1 MMIPHK
7 SSDIW
12 KLLVT
17 GKRKCRCNLVPA
29 SILLERIIRS
39 TQDDNSPEN
48 IQQCVE
54 ETYNFFVRYKPILT
68 KKDIKQLFE
77 EVNEQIHYN
86 SNEH

>member
-17 GKRKCRCNLVPA
+17 GKKKCRCNLVPA
-29 SILLERIIRS
+29 SILLERIVRS

-54 ETYNFFVRYKPILT
+54 ETYNFFVRYKLILS
-68 KKDIKQLFE
+68 KDINQLFK
-77 EVNEQIHYN
+77 EVNEQIPY
-86 SNEH
+86 SSKEH

>member
-54 ETYNFFVRYKPILT
+54 ETYNFFVRYKLILT
-68 KKDIKQLFE
+68 NKDIKQLFE
-77 EVNEQIHYN
+77 EVNEPVRYN

>member
-17 GKRKCRCNLVPA
+17 GKKKCRCNLVPA
-29 SILLERIIRS
+29 SILLERIVRS
-39 TQDDNSPEN
+39 TQDDDSPEN

-54 ETYNFFVRYKPILT
+54 ETYNFFVRYKLILS
-68 KKDIKQLFE
+68 KDINQLFE
-77 EVNEQIHYN
+77 EVNEQISY
-86 SNEH
+86 SSKEH

>member
-1 MMIPHK
+1 MIPHK

-17 GKRKCRCNLVPA
+17 GKKKCRCNLVPA
-29 SILLERIIRS
+29 SILLERIVRS

-54 ETYNFFVRYKPILT
+54 ETYNFFVRYKLILS
-68 KKDIKQLFE
+68 KDINQLFK
-77 EVNEQIHYN
+77 EVNEQIPY
-86 SNEH
+86 SSKEH

>member
-17 GKRKCRCNLVPA
+17 GKKKCRCNLVPA
-29 SILLERIIRS
+29 SILLERIVRS
-39 TQDDNSPEN
+39 TQDDDSPEN

-54 ETYNFFVRYKPILT
+54 ETYNFFVRYKLILS
-68 KKDIKQLFE
+68 KDINQLFE
-77 EVNEQIHYN
+77 EVNEKIPY
-86 SNEH
+86 SSKEH